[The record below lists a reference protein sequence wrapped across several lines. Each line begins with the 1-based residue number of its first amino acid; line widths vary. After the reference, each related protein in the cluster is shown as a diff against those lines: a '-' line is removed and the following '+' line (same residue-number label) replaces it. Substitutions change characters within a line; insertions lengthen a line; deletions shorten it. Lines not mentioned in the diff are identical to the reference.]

1 MAGMKSTIALIVINA
16 AAFTMDTPAEDEVGF
31 SATVAVVTGL
41 LWLVYICLVMVD
53 QLLSAMFPGDQDEDE
68 QEEAYQQRAA
78 NVEMAARE
86 IAAQAK
92 KKQGGGGGMGGG

>member
-1 MAGMKSTIALIVINA
+1 MAGFKSTVLLIVVNA
-16 AAFTMDTPAEDEVGF
+16 AAVTLDTSDHNSV
-31 SATVAVVTGL
+31 STSVAVVSGM

-53 QLLSAMFPGDQDEDE
+53 QLLSALFPAKDEDE
-68 QEEAYQQRAA
+68 EKEAYQQRAA

>member
-1 MAGMKSTIALIVINA
+1 MAGMKSTIALIVVNA

-31 SATVAVVTGL
+31 STTVAVVTGM
-41 LWLVYICLVMVD
+41 LWLVYICLVTVD
-53 QLLSAMFPGDQDEDE
+53 QLLSAMFPAKDEDE
-68 QEEAYQQRAA
+68 EKEAYAERAA
-78 NVEMAARE
+78 NVEMAARQ